1 MLRPLSRFGWYSTAT
16 TMAFTNRRLN
26 DIRSS
31 TKKCF
36 GLVISALSL
45 ISSFMTKASFFLSTF
60 FPQTRPQ
67 QQQPPSYVTTR
78 HVTCLYPFLPSQA
91 AAPRPQSLR
100 KTGPPVTFINGNL
113 YDNSWR
119 GLTPAS
125 PTMMRPS
132 FKRRGRPVT
141 SQMWR
146 TDPSGLCIEPYQKR
160 TSGTTSSPAAPRVWM
175 KMFEKHLSWI
185 GSVRKDQGPFFPGT
199 AAADVSLKH

>member
-1 MLRPLSRFGWYSTAT
+1 MLRPLSGFGWYGTAT
-16 TMAFTNRRLN
+16 TMAFANRRLN

-45 ISSFMTKASFFLSTF
+45 ISSFMTKAPFLSTF

-67 QQQPPSYVTTR
+67 QQPSFYVTTR

-119 GLTPAS
+119 GLAPAS

-160 TSGTTSSPAAPRVWM
+160 NSGTTSSPAAPRVWM
-175 KMFEKHLSWI
+175 KMFEKTPFLDWKCKEGSGTIFPRDCCSWCL
-185 GSVRKDQGPFFPGT
+185 T
-199 AAADVSLKH
+199 ETLT